1 MHKSLLFRRCW
12 LRSAPL
18 GLVLLTAVLVGPTQ
32 AAGNTTPPSPAEW
45 SLTPDGGHLL
55 QRSTRLVWPRC
66 VEGQRWSG
74 KHCVGEPQWL
84 NHTEAQALA
93 RSRAQTDGLAWRLP
107 HLKELQQLARLS
119 TQKPAI
125 GKTSL
130 PDASQGWSWSA
141 TAAINMH
148 SVNAY
153 SYDNIVKGLNGQNA
167 NQLKFLHGWVVNT
180 GTGEARNDVLKR
192 TPMMVRL
199 VHSVD

>member
-1 MHKSLLFRRCW
+1 MHKSLLLRRCW
-12 LRSAPL
+12 PQSAPL
-18 GLVLLTAVLVGPTQ
+18 GLLLLTTLLASPAQ
-32 AAGNTTPPSPAEW
+32 AGNTAPPSPAEW
-45 SLTPDGGHLL
+45 SLTPDGGHFL
-55 QRSTRLVWPRC
+55 QRSTQLVWPRC

-74 KHCVGEPQWL
+74 QHCVGEPRWL

-93 RSRAQTDGLAWRLP
+93 RSRAQADGVAWRLP

-119 TQKPAI
+119 TQKPVT
-125 GKTSL
+125 GKTTL

-141 TAAINMH
+141 TAPINMH

-153 SYDNIVKGLNGQNA
+153 SYDNIAKGLNGQTV
-167 NQLKFLHGWVVNT
+167 NQMKFLHGWAVNT

-199 VHSVD
+199 VRPAD